1 MHSKIAIWFLGILSV
16 IFFYKI
22 TCEFTYSDK
31 WRWNFFHFHW
41 IWIWENNVHLSKEFT
56 SCCVISQRVYGLLSL
71 ASPYFTLTHC
81 YNKFSKQV
89 EKIDKFASIATIF
102 STKMPCSVWC
112 SIYFTMKYSIYP
124 RLSFIFPFQ
133 YQVNTLLTADTHT
146 WHVCALPPYYAR
158 WYATSEQN
166 KIIVNLWHDKH
177 PGGSIIIIHHTKLS
191 RYKAVFN
198 AILKGRPILFFVISM
213 LIRDPVFVCLFVLFV
228 FCVCVFVLFF
238 SKIYLN
244 ILIMVN
250 FLTLH
255 RPVYASEFAKHL
267 TNHLRCEPIGLIL
280 FANNV
285 CQMFTVKKCLADE
298 FMPDDF
304 H

>member
-1 MHSKIAIWFLGILSV
+1 MVFFFLFSFSSSFFFFFLCRCGCCHLIDMTRLYICAINRISNRVRVPEVRKHWSDTCSFRDAFKNCDFIHGILSS

-41 IWIWENNVHLSKEFT
+41 IWIWENNVHLSKELT

-89 EKIDKFASIATIF
+89 EKIDEFASIATIF

-112 SIYFTMKYSIYP
+112 SIYYTMKYSIYP

-133 YQVNTLLTADTHT
+133 YQVNTLLTADTHA

-158 WYATSEQN
+158 WYAHQS
-166 KIIVNLWHDKH
+166 K
-177 PGGSIIIIHHTKLS
+177 TK
-191 RYKAVFN
+191 
-198 AILKGRPILFFVISM
+198 
-213 LIRDPVFVCLFVLFV
+213 
-228 FCVCVFVLFF
+228 
-238 SKIYLN
+238 
-244 ILIMVN
+244 
-250 FLTLH
+250 
-255 RPVYASEFAKHL
+255 
-267 TNHLRCEPIGLIL
+267 
-280 FANNV
+280 
-285 CQMFTVKKCLADE
+285 
-298 FMPDDF
+298 
-304 H
+304 